1 MPITKEFK
9 TFEQQVQGLEVRNL
23 KFKNKMKSLE
33 ILRKYNYF
41 DVINGFES
49 ILLNTGVS
57 PKKYTDVY
65 FEDFYDLFKFDME
78 LKKQA
83 LFKIFDIES
92 RLRTSI
98 AYHFTKTHCCTIS
111 TTMNYINPCCYQ
123 APNPSDAHLSKKFN
137 NFDLFKSTKIN
148 KKTGYTDQSFIDS
161 LKYRKDYVSQYTD
174 PPFWV
179 VIKSLP
185 LGSLYYTYLFLDNTV
200 KPLVLQD
207 FGFSPAES
215 NIFEQSINILK
226 EMRNECAHIELVS
239 RFKMK
244 RDPKLNHFHDITIYA
259 GLSKTQINYMDVV
272 KVLRIFGDVTCI
284 KRSIIRFYVMMSMKG
299 RRRVAKKILGKM
311 GNQNIIEWVKL

>member
-9 TFEQQVQGLEVRNL
+9 TFEQQIKGLEGRKL
-23 KFKNKMKSLE
+23 KFKNRTKSLE

-41 DVINGFES
+41 DVINGFET
-49 ILLNTGVS
+49 ILLKSGVS
-57 PKKYTDVY
+57 HKEYTDVY
-65 FEDFYDLFKFDME
+65 FEDFYDLFRFDME
-78 LKKQA
+78 LKKQT

-98 AYHFTKTHCCTIS
+98 AYHFAKTHCCTI
-111 TTMNYINPCCYQ
+111 TTTLNYLNPCCYQ
-123 APNPSDAHLSKKFN
+123 APNSSDRHLTTKFRS
-137 NFDLFKSTKIN
+137 FDLFKTSPP
-148 KKTGYTDQSFIDS
+148 YIDS
-161 LKYRKDYVSQYTD
+161 LKGRKDYVSQYTD

-185 LGSLYYTYLFLDNTV
+185 LGSLYYMYLFLDNTV

-207 FGFSPAES
+207 FGFSLINS
-215 NIFEQSINILK
+215 DIFVQAINILK

-259 GLSKTQINYMDVV
+259 GLSKTQINYMDAI
-272 KVLRIFGDVTCI
+272 KVLRMFGDVKCI
-284 KRSIIRFYVMMSMKG
+284 KQSIIKFYVMMSMKG
-299 RRRVAKKILGKM
+299 RRRIAQKILGKM
-311 GNQNIIEWVKL
+311 GNRNIFEWVKL